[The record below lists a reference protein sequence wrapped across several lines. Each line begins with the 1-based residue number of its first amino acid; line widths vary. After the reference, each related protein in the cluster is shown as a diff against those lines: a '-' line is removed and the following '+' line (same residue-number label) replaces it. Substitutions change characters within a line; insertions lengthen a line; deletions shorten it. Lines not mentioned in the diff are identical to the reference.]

1 MAHLGRGEYALL
13 LHLKA
18 HGRQPLVVK
27 GNKAMVGAAE
37 ARTAVVDILV
47 GAGSVVR
54 EESGDA
60 AAELELSAAGRSD
73 LDKALAQKWVV
84 DHSGLHEESQTY
96 HFEISDPVT
105 GRRFIVAVSHE
116 AGATLANRV
125 AYAIIANPSVRDS
138 CRKIETIGP
147 EGGFPVQIAIEGAG
161 EIKVWRKL

>member
-13 LHLKA
+13 LHLSA
-18 HGRQPLVVK
+18 SGRQPLVVN
-27 GNKAMVGAAE
+27 GNKALVGAAE

-47 GAGSVVR
+47 GAGLVTRVDC
-54 EESGDA
+54 GDG
-60 AAELELSAAGRSD
+60 AAELELSAEGRSD

-84 DHSGLHEESQTY
+84 DHSGLHEDSQTY
-96 HFEISDPVT
+96 RFEISDPVT
-105 GRRFIVAVSHE
+105 GNRFIVAVAQE

-125 AYAIIANPSVRDS
+125 AYAIIATPSVRDS

-161 EIKVWRKL
+161 EITVWRKL